1 MEELTTEQAFN
12 GLKELILK
20 GVQFNGSL
28 VEIDQKKQ
36 AVLKIIETVENA
48 LNLNEKEN
56 GE

>member
-12 GLKELILK
+12 GLKELVLK